1 MDLVETTRDHKRPS
15 ETIRKGWRQCSS
27 KHGVQA
33 QSLLRSRPRRCRSG
47 GRGSRRSKRR
57 RWQECS
63 TSRRRSSSISC
74 RPGWQVLAMCRRC
87 KRCRP
92 SHATSGR
99 VYACRRP
106 PQRRSS
112 IRRCRLRPAVAS
124 EAVGPVCLWS
134 KWQLSS
140 ESPPWEAMFA
150 RLPASYR
157 TERPTTDAQVPWDG
171 TVAMASMGKVSAGM
185 LGASGQ
191 NLKICITLYHFVSL
205 CDT

>member
-1 MDLVETTRDHKRPS
+1 M
-15 ETIRKGWRQCSS
+15 
-27 KHGVQA
+27 QA
-33 QSLLRSRPRRCRSG
+33 A
-47 GRGSRRSKRR
+47 
-57 RWQECS
+57 
-63 TSRRRSSSISC
+63 
-74 RPGWQVLAMCRRC
+74 QVAE
-87 KRCRP
+87 
-92 SHATSGR
+92 A
-99 VYACRRP
+99 

-191 NLKICITLYHFVSL
+191 KLEMCITL
-205 CDT
+205 

>member
-1 MDLVETTRDHKRPS
+1 MPFFYR
-15 ETIRKGWRQCSS
+15 IFRK
-27 KHGVQA
+27 
-33 QSLLRSRPRRCRSG
+33 CRIG
-47 GRGSRRSKRR
+47 ENTFFLKEFLEICGR
-57 RWQECS
+57 
-63 TSRRRSSSISC
+63 
-74 RPGWQVLAMCRRC
+74 AN
-87 KRCRP
+87 
-92 SHATSGR
+92 
-99 VYACRRP
+99 
-106 PQRRSS
+106 
-112 IRRCRLRPAVAS
+112 RLRPAVAS

-191 NLKICITLYHFVSL
+191 KLEKCITL
-205 CDT
+205 